1 MTRLPT
7 DHSVYYNS
15 RRVFLDQTRTAWF
28 APAGKIRV
36 DMGPKFRDWLQA
48 QGCEISGLPFGTAQG
63 LVTDRVGV
71 APGYQWLE
79 FEDDA
84 LATMFQLKWA

>member
-15 RRVFLDQTRTAWF
+15 RRVFLDQNRIAWF

-48 QGCEISGLPFGTAQG
+48 QGCEISRPSVDG
-63 LVTDRVGV
+63 LVTDSLGV

-84 LATMFQLKWA
+84 LATMFMLRWS